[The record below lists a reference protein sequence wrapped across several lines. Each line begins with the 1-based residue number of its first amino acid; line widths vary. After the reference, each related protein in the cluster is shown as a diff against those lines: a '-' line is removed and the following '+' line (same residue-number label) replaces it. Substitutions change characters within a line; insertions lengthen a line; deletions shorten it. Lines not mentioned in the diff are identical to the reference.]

1 MEKNK
6 KIKISLST
14 FFLII
19 ALILIILMAYFIYK
33 IYNDKEMANNK
44 VKDLN
49 TQVSDLKNTVSK
61 LVNTVNKNEDNNQD
75 TKYEVELDS
84 KYVNNKYGIRFEYP
98 STFTKTT
105 DTFESS
111 AFEAIE
117 DSNKNRF
124 QVQMSKIET
133 SMTLKDIVKEEKEK
147 IMPDG
152 SNFINIVKDE
162 KYVALNENKTSG
174 YIFECTTGDDGYQI
188 IFVTQKE
195 NTAYLFTFTID
206 DKTQYNKY
214 EKLAYSIL
222 NTIIVE

>member
-1 MEKNK
+1 
-6 KIKISLST
+6 
-14 FFLII
+14 
-19 ALILIILMAYFIYK
+19 
-33 IYNDKEMANNK
+33 
-44 VKDLN
+44 
-49 TQVSDLKNTVSK
+49 
-61 LVNTVNKNEDNNQD
+61 
-75 TKYEVELDS
+75 
-84 KYVNNKYGIRFEYP
+84 
-98 STFTKTT
+98 
-105 DTFESS
+105 
-111 AFEAIE
+111 
-117 DSNKNRF
+117 
-124 QVQMSKIET
+124 MSKIET